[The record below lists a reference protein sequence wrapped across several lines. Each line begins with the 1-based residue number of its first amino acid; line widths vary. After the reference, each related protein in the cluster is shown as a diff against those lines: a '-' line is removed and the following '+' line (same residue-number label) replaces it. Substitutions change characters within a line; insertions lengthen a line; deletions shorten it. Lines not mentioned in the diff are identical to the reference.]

1 MKIIIGLYAI
11 LILISGFISGYVIG
25 HAIAEYIAE
34 NKDIQDIQKRVEDN
48 KAKYR
53 GLLINSIK
61 EFEEIS
67 RIKYPNY
74 YRKYAEVVSWDN
86 IIDIKPQKLIILKRI
101 KDGLLLVKC
110 ISDDTRCEFY
120 VDTHGKIYLE
130 YEISPIG
137 SYEKIRE
144 FTFETDDFYDYLYK

>member
-11 LILISGFISGYVIG
+11 LILSGFVVLGYIIA
-25 HAIAEYIAE
+25 HAIVEDIAE
-34 NKDIQDIQKRVEDN
+34 NKDIQGIQKRIEDN
-48 KAKYR
+48 KAKYQ

-74 YRKYAEVVSWDN
+74 HKYAEVVSWDD
-86 IIDIKPQKLIILKRI
+86 IIDIKPQKLIILKRTE
-101 KDGLLLVKC
+101 DGLLLVKC

-120 VDTHGKIYLE
+120 VDTHGEIYLE
-130 YEISPIG
+130 HEITPIG

-144 FTFETDDFYDYLYK
+144 FTFETEELL

>member
-1 MKIIIGLYAI
+1 MKIIIGLYTI
-11 LILISGFISGYVIG
+11 LVLSGFIIAGYIITHV
-25 HAIAEYIAE
+25 IAE
-34 NKDIQDIQKRVEDN
+34 DIMQKRIEDN

-74 YRKYAEVVSWDN
+74 RKYAEVVSWDN
-86 IIDIKPQKLIILKRI
+86 IIDIKPQKLIIFKRI
-101 KDGLLLVKC
+101 EDGLLLVKC

-120 VDTHGKIYLE
+120 VDTHGKIYLG
-130 YEISPIG
+130 YEIIPIG

-144 FTFETDDFYDYLYK
+144 FTFETEDYYDYLYR

>member
-25 HAIAEYIAE
+25 HAIAEYIAK
-34 NKDIQDIQKRVEDN
+34 NKDIQDMQKRIEDN

-74 YRKYAEVVSWDN
+74 HHKYAEVVSGDD
-86 IIDIKPQKLIILKRI
+86 IIDIKPQKLIIFKRI
-101 KDGLLLVKC
+101 EDGLLLVKC
-110 ISDDTRCEFY
+110 ISDDIRCEFY
-120 VDTHGKIYLE
+120 VDTHGKIYLG
-130 YEISPIG
+130 YEIIPIG
-137 SYEKIRE
+137 AYEKIRE
-144 FTFETDDFYDYLYK
+144 FTFETEDFYDYLRK

>member
-1 MKIIIGLYAI
+1 MKIIIIGLYA
-11 LILISGFISGYVIG
+11 LLVLSGFVITGYIIT
-25 HAIAEYIAE
+25 HAIAE
-34 NKDIQDIQKRVEDN
+34 NKDIKRVEDN

-74 YRKYAEVVSWDN
+74 HHKYAEVVSWDD
-86 IIDIKPQKLIILKRI
+86 IIDIKPQKLIIFKRI
-101 KDGLLLVKC
+101 EDGLLLVKC

-120 VDTHGKIYLE
+120 VDNHGKIYLG
-130 YEISPIG
+130 YEIIPIG

-144 FTFETDDFYDYLYK
+144 FTFETEDFYDYLRK

>member
-11 LILISGFISGYVIG
+11 LVLSGFVIVGYIIA
-25 HAIAEYIAE
+25 HAIAE
-34 NKDIQDIQKRVEDN
+34 NKDIQDIQKRMEDN

-74 YRKYAEVVSWDN
+74 HKYAEVVGWDN

-144 FTFETDDFYDYLYK
+144 FTFETEDFYDYLRK

>member
-11 LILISGFISGYVIG
+11 LILSGFVILGYI
-25 HAIAEYIAE
+25 IAYAIAE
-34 NKDIQDIQKRVEDN
+34 NKNIQDIQKRVEDN

-74 YRKYAEVVSWDN
+74 RKYAEVVSWDD
-86 IIDIKPQKLIILKRI
+86 IIDIKPQKLIIFKRI
-101 KDGLLLVKC
+101 EDGLLLVQC
-110 ISDDTRCEFY
+110 ISDNTRCEFQ
-120 VDTHGKIYLE
+120 VDTHGKIYLG
-130 YEISPIG
+130 YEIIPIG
-137 SYEKIRE
+137 AYEKIRE
-144 FTFETDDFYDYLYK
+144 FTFETEDFYDYLRK

>member
-11 LILISGFISGYVIG
+11 LVLSAFIIVGYI
-25 HAIAEYIAE
+25 IALVIAE
-34 NKDIQDIQKRVEDN
+34 NKDIQEQKRVEDN

-74 YRKYAEVVSWDN
+74 CKYAEVVSWGN
-86 IIDIKPQKLIILKRI
+86 IIDIKPQKLIISKRI
-101 KDGLLLVKC
+101 EDGILLVEC

-120 VDTHGKIYLE
+120 VNTYGKIYLG
-130 YEISPIG
+130 YEICPIG
-137 SYEKIRE
+137 VYKEIRE
-144 FTFETDDFYDYLYK
+144 FTFETEKLL